1 MTMKNFR
8 ACAIFLPALSL
19 TVLSAAAPVQL
30 SREDGD
36 RLERKIAAL
45 AENAASD
52 PVPPK
57 KTAVLENE
65 LNSYLNFNLREKLP
79 RGVSEPAVSLFG
91 NGNVSGRV
99 FIDMEDFKRRRRSA
113 GIMDPLNYISGRVPV
128 TAVGAVRTKDNKGQ
142 FQLMSADI
150 HGVPVPK
157 PVVQELVT
165 FFSRTPENPRGIN
178 IDEPFELPAKIRE
191 LVINR
196 REATL
201 IQ

>member
-1 MTMKNFR
+1 MKNFR
-8 ACAIFLPALSL
+8 TCDILLPALCL
-19 TVLSAAAPVQL
+19 IVLSAAAPVQI

-36 RLERKIAAL
+36 RLERKIAAI
-45 AENAASD
+45 AENAAGD
-52 PVPPK
+52 PVRPK
-57 KTAVLENE
+57 KTAVPENE

-79 RGVSEPAVSLFG
+79 RGVSEPAVSLIG
-91 NGNVSGRV
+91 NGNVSGHI
-99 FIDMEDFKRRRRSA
+99 FIDMDDFKRRRRSA

-142 FQLMSADI
+142 FQLMSAEI

-178 IDEPFELPAKIRE
+178 IDEPFALPAKIRE
-191 LVINR
+191 LVINP
-196 REATL
+196 REATV